1 MEGRPRCQDEQEGET
16 STSGR
21 VLGRRALLA
30 GGLAAA
36 GTALA
41 TTVTGCRPR
50 SAGDQG
56 APGTSQAQPIPPGRG
71 RLQARPGTPD
81 QAPPPPGL
89 QPLDPASRRGG
100 LLFVPAGHRPEVAAP
115 VVVALH
121 GAGGDAAGG
130 IAPLRDLADGAGL
143 VLVAPESR
151 GSTWDVIHDDYGPDV
166 AVIDRALR
174 HVFARM
180 TVDARRVAIEGFSDG
195 ASYALS
201 LGLGNAD
208 LFTHCIAFSP
218 GFVAEPSRR
227 GRLRA
232 FVTHGVH
239 DPVLP
244 IDRCSRR
251 IVPAL
256 QRDGYDVTYT
266 EFDGAHVVPPDQARA
281 AVAWLAGPS

>member
-1 MEGRPRCQDEQEGET
+1 MEGRPRCEDEQAGET
-16 STSGR
+16 GTSGR
-21 VLGRRALLA
+21 PIGRRAVLA
-30 GGLAAA
+30 AGLAAGGA
-36 GTALA
+36 ALA

-50 SAGDQG
+50 SAGDQEGPG
-56 APGTSQAQPIPPGRG
+56 ASQAQAVPPGRG

-81 QAPPPPGL
+81 QVPPPPGL
-89 QPLDPASRRGG
+89 HPLDPTSRRGG

-115 VVVALH
+115 VVVTLH

-130 IAPLRDLADGAGL
+130 IASLRDLADGAGL

-151 GSTWDVIHDDYGPDV
+151 GSTWDVIGDDYGPDV
-166 AVIDRALR
+166 AVIDQALG

-180 TVDARRVAIEGFSDG
+180 TVDARRIAIEGFSDG

-218 GFVAEPSRR
+218 GFVAEPARR

-251 IVPAL
+251 IVTAL
-256 QRDGYDVTYT
+256 RRDGYDVTYT
-266 EFDGAHVVPPDQARA
+266 EFDGAHVVPPDLARA
-281 AVAWLAGPS
+281 AVAWLVQPA